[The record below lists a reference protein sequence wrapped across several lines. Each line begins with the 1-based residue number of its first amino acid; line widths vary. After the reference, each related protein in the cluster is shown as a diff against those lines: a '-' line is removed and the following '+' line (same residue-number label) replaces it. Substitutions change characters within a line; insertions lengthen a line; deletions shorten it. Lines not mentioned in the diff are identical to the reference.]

1 MEVKNNTFLHALKL
15 GLIWNALVDL
25 SLAVFL
31 VLLIIAFA
39 YSMGGPGV
47 SDSISILCLVLGSL
61 AAGLIQWNAFW
72 NRIKHAYWWILA
84 TTLGW
89 SLAGVLLALYIT
101 FEGEFSG
108 VMDRYG
114 ILVFFLVGA
123 IAGAVI
129 GLPQWLVL
137 RRKVPKAGLWLAA
150 SIVGWACTFWAV
162 AAPSQPGE
170 GTLGSLIDPLIVAL
184 IGLLPMGMITGVA
197 YAFLFTQPGQR
208 EFS

>member
-1 MEVKNNTFLHALKL
+1 
-15 GLIWNALVDL
+15 
-25 SLAVFL
+25 
-31 VLLIIAFA
+31 
-39 YSMGGPGV
+39 
-47 SDSISILCLVLGSL
+47 
-61 AAGLIQWNAFW
+61 
-72 NRIKHAYWWILA
+72 
-84 TTLGW
+84 
-89 SLAGVLLALYIT
+89 
-101 FEGEFSG
+101 
-108 VMDRYG
+108 MDRYG